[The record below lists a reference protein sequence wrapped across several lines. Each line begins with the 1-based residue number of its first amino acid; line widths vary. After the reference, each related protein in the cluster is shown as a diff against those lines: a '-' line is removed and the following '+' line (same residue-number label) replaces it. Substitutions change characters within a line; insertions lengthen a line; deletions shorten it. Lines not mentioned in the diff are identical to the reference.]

1 MQPEMYLV
9 IYRQQER
16 ELEQRLFRQ
25 LQQTCCRA
33 LATARRSWWKPLA
46 ERRFSTSA
54 PSPSWVAT
62 RPRAWLVSLPEQTIW

>member
-46 ERRFSTSA
+46 ERLGGARRA
-54 PSPSWVAT
+54 PS
-62 RPRAWLVSLPEQTIW
+62 LPACCPA

>member
-33 LATARRSWWKPLA
+33 VAAARRSWWKPVVERLA
-46 ERRFSTSA
+46 AARRA
-54 PSPSWVAT
+54 PS
-62 RPRAWLVSLPEQTIW
+62 LPACCPA

>member
-9 IYRQQER
+9 LYRQQER

-33 LATARRSWWKPLA
+33 LATARRSWWKPVT
-46 ERRFSTSA
+46 ERLGVFRRAQSA
-54 PSPSWVAT
+54 PVCCTA
-62 RPRAWLVSLPEQTIW
+62 